1 MLKSCSVTIL
11 NGFRSIEPTQYAI
24 PFISVIS
31 DLTFS
36 IKLSSSTS
44 VTVNVHPN
52 FSAIEPTSV
61 SFLATR
67 WISFP
72 EFFNC
77 SAKLDPIDPVAPKI
91 RYFSDM
97 SEKYLIFGATGSI
110 GSSLAE
116 QLKNSGNDIHL
127 VARNETE
134 VGSIAEKLGCTFTV
148 TDVLEDNFI
157 EKVKSDIT
165 EIKGIAYCVGSI
177 DLKPLRMVTEQDF
190 NKCMKLNLYS
200 AVEVIKG
207 YQESLK
213 KNKGSIVLFS
223 TVAAQRGFTNHA
235 IIASAKA
242 AVEGLTVSLAA
253 EFAPNIR
260 VNCIAPSLTK
270 SKIAEPMLKNT
281 TIAEGIAKAHPLKR
295 LGEGKDSASLAK
307 FLITEDGSW
316 VTGQIIAVDGG
327 RSKLS

>member
-1 MLKSCSVTIL
+1 
-11 NGFRSIEPTQYAI
+11 
-24 PFISVIS
+24 
-31 DLTFS
+31 
-36 IKLSSSTS
+36 
-44 VTVNVHPN
+44 
-52 FSAIEPTSV
+52 
-61 SFLATR
+61 
-67 WISFP
+67 
-72 EFFNC
+72 
-77 SAKLDPIDPVAPKI
+77 
-91 RYFSDM
+91 M
-97 SEKYLIFGATGSI
+97 SEKYLIIGATGSI

-127 VARNETE
+127 VARNKGE
-134 VGSIAEKLGCTFTV
+134 VSCLAEKLGCEFTV
-148 TDVLEDNFI
+148 ADVLEDGFI
-157 EKVKSDIT
+157 EKVKTDIP
-165 EIKGIAYCVGSI
+165 EVKGIAYCVGSI
-177 DLKPLRMVTEQDF
+177 DLKPLRMITEQDF

-200 AVEVIKG
+200 AVEAIKG

-307 FLITEDGSW
+307 FLITDDSSW
-316 VTGQIIAVDGG
+316 ITGQIIAVDGG